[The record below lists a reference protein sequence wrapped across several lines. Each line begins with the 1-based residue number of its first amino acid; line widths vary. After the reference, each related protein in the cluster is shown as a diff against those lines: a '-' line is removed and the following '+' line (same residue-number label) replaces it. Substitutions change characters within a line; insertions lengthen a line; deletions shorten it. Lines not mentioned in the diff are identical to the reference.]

1 MGFRQNKQEISGL
14 LLAEDFERS
23 LEKICALGLKKAV
36 SPLIA
41 FLNSRKELQRWR
53 AVTGLGVVVARL
65 ADQDLEAARVVVRRL
80 MWSLNDESGGIGWG
94 APEAMGEICARRQ
107 RLAREYSKIL
117 VSYLNPAGN
126 YLEHPVLQRGLL
138 WGLARLAHARPELA
152 REAVLYIQPFL
163 YSKDPIHRGLAAW
176 ILAGLQDLWA
186 EPCLNLLRQDNSR
199 ITLYWGYILK
209 DCSVARLTEKKQN
222 PEDPC

>member
-14 LLAEDFERS
+14 LLAEDFARS
-23 LEKICALGLKKAV
+23 LDKICALGLKKAV
-36 SPLIA
+36 SPLIT
-41 FLNSRKELQRWR
+41 FLNSRDELQRWR

-65 ADQDLEAARVVVRRL
+65 ADQDLEAARVVMRRL

-94 APEAMGEICARRQ
+94 APQAMGEICARQQ

-117 VSYLNPAGN
+117 VSYLKPAGN
-126 YLEHPVLQRGLL
+126 HLEHPVLQRGLL

-152 REAVLYIQPFL
+152 REAVLYIQPFVC
-163 YSKDPIHRGLAAW
+163 SKDPIHRGLAAW
-176 ILAGLQDLWA
+176 FLAGLQEPGA
-186 EPCLNLLRQDNSR
+186 ESSLSLLRLDNSR
-199 ITLYWGYILK
+199 LTLYWGYSLRS
-209 DCSVARLTEKKQN
+209 CSVARLAKKNEN